1 MDFLRLSTLQQE
13 TPLLSRKTQLALAIA
28 SACGLGQVMAEET
41 RQLELDAQTVT
52 ASPEALASDS
62 YRAPSSSAA
71 TRLDLTPR
79 QTPQSISAIS
89 RAQIDD
95 FQLNGINDVLK
106 FTPGVTVEE
115 IETDRTY
122 FTARGFDITN
132 FQFDGVGVPF
142 TTGGQEGAVD
152 LAPFERVEVLRGANG
167 LMSGS
172 GNPSATVNFVRKR
185 PTSAAQARV
194 DLTVGSWDKR
204 RIETDVSGAL
214 TESGNIRG
222 RAVYAHEN
230 KNSYLDRYSREKHVF
245 YGVIEADLREDTQL
259 SVGYTLDKTAANSPL
274 WGALPLFDS
283 AGKPTRLSRSTST
296 AADWAWWDNQEQRIF
311 SELSHTFANGW
322 QAKGSL
328 THVKRKSDSELFY
341 VFGTPDASTGQG
353 LFGYPSQYAGDTR
366 QWIGDLSLGG
376 PFSLAGRQHELVLG
390 ANWYRS
396 EVDDLSRYIPG
407 TSLALPSD
415 TIFNGDFP
423 RPQVW
428 DRSDG
433 GRYEDKQKSF
443 YSAARLNLTDALTLI
458 AGARMVELKSTGFS
472 YGQSRQRKDD
482 EVLPYAGLVYDLT
495 EQYSL
500 YASYSEIF
508 NPQKEEGADLRRL
521 DPVEG
526 ENYEIGVK
534 GELLDGRLNVS
545 AAVFRTKQSNVAESI
560 GFDGG
565 SGKQIYAG
573 ADYLSEGYELEVSGE
588 LLPGLQVMG
597 GYTYVDIQN
606 ADHSHGRTYAPK
618 HMLRA
623 STVYRV
629 PRLPQ
634 LKVGANL
641 SWQDDIYRAVT
652 LADGSRSR
660 IEQDDYALIGLM
672 ASYDIDSSWSVS
684 ANLNNLTNEKYIS
697 SLYWEQGF
705 YGAPRNA
712 SMTLSWKY

>member
-1 MDFLRLSTLQQE
+1 MF
-13 TPLLSRKTQLALAIA
+13 SRKTRLVLAIA
-28 SACGLGQVMAEET
+28 SACGLGQAMAEEA

-52 ASPEALASDS
+52 ASPEAVNTDS

-79 QTPQSISAIS
+79 QTPQVISAIG

-106 FTPGVTVEE
+106 FTPGITVEE

-132 FQFDGVGVPF
+132 FQFDGVGIPF
-142 TTGGQEGAVD
+142 SSGGQEGAVD

-167 LMSGS
+167 LMSGT

-185 PTSAAQARV
+185 PTMAPQARV
-194 DLTVGSWDKR
+194 DMSAGSWDKR
-204 RIETDVSGAL
+204 RIEADVSGAL
-214 TESGNIRG
+214 TDSGNIRG
-222 RAVYAHEN
+222 RAVYAHDA

-245 YGVIEADLREDTQL
+245 YGVVEADLRDDTLL

-283 AGKPTRLSRSTST
+283 AGRPTRLSRSTST
-296 AADWAWWDNQEQRIF
+296 AADWSWWDNQEQRIF
-311 SELSHTFANGW
+311 SELTHTLANGW
-322 QAKGSL
+322 QVKGSL
-328 THVKRKSDSELFY
+328 TRVKRESDSALFY
-341 VFGTPDASTGQG
+341 VFGTPDAATGEG
-353 LFGYPSQYAGDTR
+353 LFGYPSTYTGDTH
-366 QWIGDLSLGG
+366 QWIADLSLGG
-376 PFSLAGRQHELVLG
+376 ALNLAGREHELVFG
-390 ANWYRS
+390 TNWYRS
-396 EVDDLSRYIPG
+396 EVDERSRYIPG
-407 TSLALPSD
+407 NSLALPSD
-415 TIFNGDFP
+415 IIFDGDFP
-423 RPQVW
+423 KPDTW
-428 DRSDG
+428 DRSG
-433 GRYEDKQKSF
+433 GGGYEDKQKSF
-443 YSAARLNLTDALTLI
+443 YSAARLSLTDALTLI
-458 AGARMVELKSTGFS
+458 AGARVVELESEGLS
-472 YGQSRQRKDD
+472 YGQDRQRKDD
-482 EVLPYAGLVYDLT
+482 AVLPYAGLVYDLN
-495 EQYSL
+495 EQLSL

-545 AAVFRTKQSNVAESI
+545 AAMFRTKQSNLAESI
-560 GFDGG
+560 GFDSG

-588 LLPGLQVMG
+588 LLPGLQIMG

-629 PRLPQ
+629 PQLPQ

-652 LADGSRSR
+652 LADGSRAR
-660 IEQDDYALIGLM
+660 IEQDDYALLGLM
-672 ASYDIDSSWSVS
+672 ASYDIDPNWSVS